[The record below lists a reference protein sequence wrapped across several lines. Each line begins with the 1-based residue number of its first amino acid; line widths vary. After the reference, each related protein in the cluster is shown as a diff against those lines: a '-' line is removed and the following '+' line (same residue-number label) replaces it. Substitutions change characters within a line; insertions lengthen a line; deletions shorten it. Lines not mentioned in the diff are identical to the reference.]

1 MNRFQEATSKLPT
14 EMQYDS
20 KPLYICVDE
29 SLPKVA
35 SEVDVDKGA
44 EQFAQSIKNQAP
56 ASTKPD
62 SMQQDQN

>member
-14 EMQYDS
+14 EVQYDS
-20 KPLYICVDE
+20 KSLDTCEDE

-44 EQFAQSIKNQAP
+44 EQFAQSIENQAP

-62 SMQQDQN
+62 SMQQEKN